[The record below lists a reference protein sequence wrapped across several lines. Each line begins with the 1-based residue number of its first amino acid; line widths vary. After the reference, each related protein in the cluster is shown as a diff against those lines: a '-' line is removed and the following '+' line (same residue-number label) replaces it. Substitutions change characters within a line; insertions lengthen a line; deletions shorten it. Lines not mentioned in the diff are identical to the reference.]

1 MKIETEPKRPRQSR
15 EIYTEI
21 LSSGLLAIRNA
32 QDLEYAHALA
42 DHLHNLP
49 SLLQNL
55 EHAGLHDYYWRAE
68 RPGFLRQITAEQ
80 AKRFEPLWHELE
92 EARKIETK
100 II

>member
-1 MKIETEPKRPRQSR
+1 MKTETEQKAPRHSR

-21 LSSGLLAIRNA
+21 LFYGLLAIRNA
-32 QDLEYAHALA
+32 KDLDYAHALA
-42 DHLHNLP
+42 NHLHNLP

-55 EHAGLHDYYWRAE
+55 EHAGLHDYYWRIE
-68 RPGFLRQITAEQ
+68 RHGFLQQVTAEQ
-80 AKRFEPLWHELE
+80 AKIFEPLWSELE